1 MNDIEMVTL
10 DIDNSPGEFLT
21 KSPEKI
27 LTVASSFFRVIVA
40 SFLGIFVPRLV

>member
-10 DIDNSPGEFLT
+10 DIDNSPGEFQT

-27 LTVASSFFRVIVA
+27 LKAR
-40 SFLGIFVPRLV
+40 RK